1 MIPKIYLL
9 SPVSQKE
16 RQKCSVENML
26 KLRRYSERY
35 KSTYSR
41 RLANAKQ
48 DTFKEIQ
55 TQTQHNQTAENER
68 STEQKR

>member
-9 SPVSQKE
+9 SPVFQKE
-16 RQKCSVENML
+16 RQKCSAENML
-26 KLRRYSERY
+26 KLPRNSERY

-41 RLANAKQ
+41 RLANPKQ

-55 TQTQHNQTAENER
+55 TQAQHNQTAVNER